1 MTQLFRF
8 GGFLAKKKKMKKR
21 SLLTHADY
29 FSNQNVY
36 AFHLVKLYRNQN

>member
-8 GGFLAKKKKMKKR
+8 GGFLAKKKNEKKR

-29 FSNQNVY
+29 FSNQNVN
-36 AFHLVKLYRNQN
+36 AFHLVKLYSNQN